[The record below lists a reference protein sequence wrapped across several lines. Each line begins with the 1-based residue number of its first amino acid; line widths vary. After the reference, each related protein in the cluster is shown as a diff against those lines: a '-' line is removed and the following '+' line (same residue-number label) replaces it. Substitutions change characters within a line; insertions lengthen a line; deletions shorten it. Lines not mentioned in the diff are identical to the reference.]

1 MFYRVFHKEVVRFEI
16 RPFWGL
22 LTYGI
27 YNSKENWV
35 HLLISCRVLHL
46 LLGFNFKNIF
56 NLWKQSSFSM
66 WWIQSVQLLYERPCR
81 EDVNLTRKS
90 FIEYWLDAFGTLSN
104 INFIYIK
111 NVDIMIELVI
121 KTNSSC
127 FFLTWRKNSKPNIN
141 YLWSLT
147 AEKSFK
153 K

>member
-1 MFYRVFHKEVVRFEI
+1 MVYITLKKIEFTFSSVVGFYIF
-16 RPFWGL
+16 
-22 LTYGI
+22 Y
-27 YNSKENWV
+27 WV
-35 HLLISCRVLHL
+35 LISKIFLICESNRLFRC
-46 LLGFNFKNIF
+46 GEFKACNFFMKD
-56 NLWKQSSFSM
+56 
-66 WWIQSVQLLYERPCR
+66 PR

-127 FFLTWRKNSKPNIN
+127 FFFFKWIKNSKPNIN